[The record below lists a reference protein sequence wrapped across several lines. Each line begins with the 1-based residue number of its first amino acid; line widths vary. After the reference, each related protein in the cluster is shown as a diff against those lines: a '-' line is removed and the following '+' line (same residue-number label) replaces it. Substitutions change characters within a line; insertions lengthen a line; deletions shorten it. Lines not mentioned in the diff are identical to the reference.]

1 MYLVRT
7 PRIIKK
13 LFPDYI
19 WSGDTSEK
27 TVYLTFDD
35 GPVPEATPWV
45 LDLLKKHNVKGTFF
59 CVGANVKSYPE
70 IFERLLQEGH
80 AIGNHTYNHISGW
93 SQNNADYYHDIA
105 QCQEV
110 IDTNLFRPPY
120 GRIKKAQAKKLSK
133 GYKIVMWDILSG
145 DFDKNLSSED
155 CLHNVIKNLRPGAII
170 VFHDSIKSIEKL
182 RYVLPRVLKHLKK
195 NGYSCENLSFLN
207 QAKSA

>member
-19 WSGDTSEK
+19 WSGDSSEK
-27 TVYLTFDD
+27 KVYLTFDD

-45 LDLLKKHNVKGTFF
+45 LDILKENNLKATFF
-59 CVGANVKSYPE
+59 CVGANVKKHTQ
-70 IFERLLQEGH
+70 IFNRLLDEGH
-80 AIGNHTYNHISGW
+80 TIGNHTYNHLSGW
-93 SQNNADYYHDIA
+93 SQDNSDYYQDIA
-105 QCQEV
+105 QCEEV

-120 GRIKKAQAKKLSK
+120 GRIKKAQAKEIRQ

-145 DFDKNLSSED
+145 DFDENLSKQD
-155 CLHNVIKNLRPGAII
+155 CLKNVIKNLKPGAII
-170 VFHDSIKSIEKL
+170 VFHDSKKSIEKL
-182 RYVLPRVLKHLKK
+182 KFVLPRVITHLIK

-207 QAKSA
+207 EAKLA